1 MNDSTKVESVKSV
14 IASFEAN
21 RSKGV
26 SADYLSKL
34 LYISEPL
41 VEGVIDHNT
50 QKGRHSAN
58 NVLSRQF
65 LTKDQ
70 MLRYRRIQST
80 FYTGT
85 VFALKSKSNR
95 GNTSYQLFV
104 SEKVFVAVYPMRSQE
119 QLPTTL
125 RWFCK

>member
-14 IASFEAN
+14 IASFEAH

-26 SADYLSKL
+26 SADYLTKFL
-34 LYISEPL
+34 DISEPL

-65 LTKDQ
+65 FDQ
-70 MLRYRRIQST
+70 
-80 FYTGT
+80 G
-85 VFALKSKSNR
+85 SN
-95 GNTSYQLFV
+95 
-104 SEKVFVAVYPMRSQE
+104 A
-119 QLPTTL
+119 
-125 RWFCK
+125 